1 MLIDLISLIV
11 GLFNNDFVESSY
23 NSLAV
28 YLLVELLVCFY
39 LCWFICSPSTFLSA
53 ASFFIFLFVVTSK
66 EEQKQYD
73 QKSFFQ
79 DCYITRTK

>member
-11 GLFNNDFVESSY
+11 GLFNNVFVESSY